1 MWDSNLRPAGQ
12 CSDPRDTKKC
22 SRLGHLGISGPTYCI
37 TSCSSV
43 VRALVCQLNGPG
55 SILAV
60 PFKSAITKGK
70 TQLAAVNHHHSIVI
84 TCLCCRVPAPFPMN
98 WCGLLTNDL
107 RNYLCP
113 MPIIIFH
120 SCPQSRSSLRPCN
133 PTPQI
138 PPETLQPTPLALLYT
153 SFQKIKVFVT

>member
-12 CSDPRDTKKC
+12 CSDPRDAKKC

-70 TQLAAVNHHHSIVI
+70 TKLAVANHHHSIVI
-84 TCLCCRVPAPFPMN
+84 TCLSLF
-98 WCGLLTNDL
+98 
-107 RNYLCP
+107 
-113 MPIIIFH
+113 
-120 SCPQSRSSLRPCN
+120 SSLPVFTFCQKDFSRALN
-133 PTPQI
+133 FG
-138 PPETLQPTPLALLYT
+138 LQTNID
-153 SFQKIKVFVT
+153 SKKFQKLKNCSQHPPPQRKMMFRSC